1 MAARP
6 RCAHCRKAFTP
17 NYRNRSKIAGRQRVC
32 ASCGPAIGHRLADR
46 RYRSNNAPP
55 RKRSAVSGAQ
65 ARVAPV
71 SPVAAASPEPERHSP
86 DSAAVPQLADQV
98 GLHLAAIAALVG
110 GARRSDGCEP
120 FRPLPIGIP
129 EKSRPAGVPLR
140 A

>member
-1 MAARP
+1 MAGRP

-17 NYRNRSKIAGRQRVC
+17 NYRNRSKIAGHQRVC

-55 RKRSAVSGAQ
+55 RKCSAVLRAG
-65 ARVAPV
+65 ARVTPV
-71 SPVAAASPEPERHSP
+71 SPVAAMSPEPERGSP
-86 DSAAVPQLADQV
+86 GSAAAPRLAEQV

-110 GARRSDGCEP
+110 DARRSDGCEP
-120 FRPLPIGIP
+120 FGPLPIGIP